1 MLLEREAVLEK
12 KSAGKKEC
20 PMPLLFSPLLGGN
33 SKRQVRV
40 RQGIRILRKAEQV
53 FPEQDIRKMEAILY
67 ILAVKFLNEEEL
79 KQVKEEFA
87 MTKLGQMIWEDALE
101 KGREEGERIGREH
114 GERQASERYSRLIL
128 ILNGENKAD
137 QIVKIASDP
146 KYREELYRKYG
157 I

>member
-1 MLLEREAVLEK
+1 
-12 KSAGKKEC
+12 
-20 PMPLLFSPLLGGN
+20 
-33 SKRQVRV
+33 
-40 RQGIRILRKAEQV
+40 
-53 FPEQDIRKMEAILY
+53 MEAILY

-79 KQVKEEFA
+79 KQIKEEFA
-87 MTKLGQMIWEDALE
+87 MTKLGQMIWDDAIEQGKE
-101 KGREEGERIGREH
+101 KWERIGREH

-128 ILNGENKAD
+128 ILNEENKAD

>member
-1 MLLEREAVLEK
+1 
-12 KSAGKKEC
+12 
-20 PMPLLFSPLLGGN
+20 MPLLFSPLLGGN
-33 SKRQVRV
+33 SERQVRI

-53 FPEQDIRKMEAILY
+53 FPEQDIRKMEAVLY

-114 GERQASERYSRLIL
+114 GERIGREHGERQASEWYSRLIL

>member
-1 MLLEREAVLEK
+1 
-12 KSAGKKEC
+12 
-20 PMPLLFSPLLGGN
+20 MPLLFSPLMGGN
-33 SKRQVRV
+33 SERQVRI

-53 FPEQDIRKMEAILY
+53 FPEQDIRKMEAVLY

-128 ILNGENKAD
+128 ILNEENKAD

>member
-1 MLLEREAVLEK
+1 
-12 KSAGKKEC
+12 
-20 PMPLLFSPLLGGN
+20 MPLLFSPLLGGN
-33 SKRQVRV
+33 SKRQVRI

-53 FPEQDIRKMEAILY
+53 FPEQDIRKMEAVLY

-101 KGREEGERIGREH
+101 KGREHGERIGREH

-128 ILNGENKAD
+128 ILNEENKAD

>member
-12 KSAGKKEC
+12 KSAGEKEC

-33 SKRQVRV
+33 SKRQVRI

-53 FPEQDIRKMEAILY
+53 FPEQDIRKMEAVLY

-79 KQVKEEFA
+79 KQIKEEFA

-101 KGREEGERIGREH
+101 KGREHGERIGREH

>member
-1 MLLEREAVLEK
+1 M
-12 KSAGKKEC
+12 S
-20 PMPLLFSPLLGGN
+20 LLFSPLMGGN
-33 SKRQVRV
+33 SERQVRI

-53 FPEQDIRKMEAILY
+53 FPEQDIRKMEAVLY

-128 ILNGENKAD
+128 ILNEENKAD